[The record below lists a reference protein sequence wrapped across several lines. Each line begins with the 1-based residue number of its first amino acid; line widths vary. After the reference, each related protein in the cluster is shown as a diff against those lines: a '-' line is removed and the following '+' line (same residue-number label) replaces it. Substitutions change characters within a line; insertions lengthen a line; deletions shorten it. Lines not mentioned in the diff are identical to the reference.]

1 MFNSPPRLWFVLITA
16 VLLSASGCG
25 SDPNANPVELT
36 PEVQEKI
43 KAEDAAVDAEEGAKG
58 AVR

>member
-1 MFNSPPRLWFVLITA
+1 MLNLPERLWFALIA
-16 VLLSASGCG
+16 AGLLTASGCS

-43 KAEDAAVDAEEGAKG
+43 KAEDAAVDAEEGAEG

>member
-1 MFNSPPRLWFVLITA
+1 MLNSSQRLWFVLTAA
-16 VLLSASGCG
+16 VLLTASGCS

-36 PEVQEKI
+36 PEVQEQI
-43 KAEDAAVDAEEGAKG
+43 KAEDAAVDAEEGAEG